1 MFPIGTKIKKF
12 NDKIILIAQLQKSD
26 FDTELNHFYNRI
38 PLKKEPFEKVVLE
51 KSIVTPLG
59 KGLVTKSKSKKLLS
73 KKEIENIKKIQSNLH
88 HSHESAS
95 KNKSKKIIKL

>member
-12 NDKIILIAQLQKSD
+12 NDKTILIAQLQNSD
-26 FDTELNHFYNRI
+26 FDTELDHFYNRF

-51 KSIVTPLG
+51 KE
-59 KGLVTKSKSKKLLS
+59 KGLFAKSKSKKLLS
-73 KKEIENIKKIQSNLH
+73 KKEIENIKKIQSQI
-88 HSHESAS
+88 SHDSRS

>member
-1 MFPIGTKIKKF
+1 MMFPIGTKIKKF
-12 NDKIILIAQLQKSD
+12 NDKIILIAQLQNSD
-26 FDTELNHFYNRI
+26 FDKELAHFYNRI
-38 PLKKEPFEKVVLE
+38 PLKKDPFEKVVLE
-51 KSIVTPLG
+51 VVEE
-59 KGLVTKSKSKKLLS
+59 KGLVKKSKSKKLLS

>member
-51 KSIVTPLG
+51 KLIVTPLG

-73 KKEIENIKKIQSNLH
+73 KKEIENIKKIQSKL
-88 HSHESAS
+88 SHDSQS
-95 KNKSKKIIKL
+95 KNKSKKIKI